1 VFNFERPEK
10 SDFTETVRTLAGLCR
25 FIIADI
31 TSPRSTPLE
40 LQATVPEYMITF
52 IPIIEDGE
60 ESGGSNAKAAME
72 HQGRKVHGACD
83 EVEIEGAEIA
93 VEAPEDLATFGQAA
107 PRSAERATRS
117 VQQGSRR
124 SCAPHSAPR
133 PA

>member
-1 VFNFERPEK
+1 LLIVPSPITARISIFSWAKEELRKRDFVPIVFNFERPEK

-60 ESGGSNAKAAME
+60 ESGRVE
-72 HQGRKVHGACD
+72 RQGCCG
-83 EVEIEGAEIA
+83 
-93 VEAPEDLATFGQAA
+93 T
-107 PRSAERATRS
+107 PREESPWRMR
-117 VQQGSRR
+117 
-124 SCAPHSAPR
+124 
-133 PA
+133 

>member
-93 VEAPEDLATFGQAA
+93 
-107 PRSAERATRS
+107 
-117 VQQGSRR
+117 RR
-124 SCAPHSAPR
+124 PGHLRTSGASLC
-133 PA
+133 